1 MKFIYNF
8 FIFFFLSLSPYS
20 VISTDYDKLIFKGCA
35 NQKSP
40 DPTGVFSQ
48 NLKTLLTSLVSQS
61 SQTSYASTTSG
72 TDNTTAVTGVFQCR
86 GDLQTAQCYDCVS
99 KTPKL
104 VSKLCGGGDDNVVV
118 VVAAR
123 VQLSGCY
130 LRYEISGFRQTSGV
144 EMLYRVCGKKHSGD
158 MGFSGKRDT
167 AFGMAVTGVK
177 STGGGNGGGGF
188 YTGQYESVY
197 VLGQCEG
204 SLGNSDCGECVKDGF
219 DKAKSECG
227 DSISGQ
233 VYLNKCFVSYSY
245 YSRGVPNISSLSDGE
260 KRQHTQRTI
269 ALVVGGVAVLGFV
282 VVCLLV
288 LRSALKKKSK
298 YDAY

>member
-1 MKFIYNF
+1 MKHTYQF
-8 FIFFFLSLSPYS
+8 FTIFCFFFFLPFS
-20 VISTDYDKLIFKGCA
+20 VISSGNEDLIFKGCA
-35 NQKSP
+35 NQRFP

-48 NLKTLLTSLVSQS
+48 NLQTLFTSLVSQS
-61 SQTSYASTTSG
+61 AQKSFDAATAG
-72 TDNTTAVTGVFQCR
+72 TDNTTAVSGVFQCR
-86 GDLQTAQCYDCVS
+86 GDLQAADCFDCVS

-104 VSKLCGGGDDNVVV
+104 VSKLCGGGDNVVG
-118 VVAAR
+118 AAR
-123 VQLSGCY
+123 VQLAGCY
-130 LRYEISGFRQTSGV
+130 LRYEVSGFRQTSGT

-158 MGFSGKRDT
+158 PELAGKRDT
-167 AFGMAVTGVK
+167 AFGMAANGVK
-177 STGGGNGGGGF
+177 TGGNGGGGGGGF

-233 VYLNKCFVSYSY
+233 VYLHKCFVSYSY
-245 YSRGVPNISSLSDGE
+245 YSRGVPNISSVSDGE

-282 VVCLLV
+282 IVCLLV
-288 LRSALKKKSK
+288 LKSAMKKKSK